1 MSSDTWTIKLIED
14 PKTGDLILPLT
25 SDILNQVGWDEGD
38 TLLWEELPSG
48 SWRLTKKEET
58 DGNKGDT
65 TGIISRVEPSST
77 K

>member
-1 MSSDTWTIKLIED
+1 MGSKEMTNSWTIKLIED

-48 SWRLTKKEET
+48 SWSLTKKEEKN
-58 DGNKGDT
+58 GNKDTGD
-65 TGIISRVEPSST
+65 ST
-77 K
+77 

>member
-1 MSSDTWTIKLIED
+1 MTNSWTIKLIED

-48 SWRLTKKEET
+48 SWSLTKKEEKN
-58 DGNKGDT
+58 GNKDTGD
-65 TGIISRVEPSST
+65 ST
-77 K
+77 

>member
-1 MSSDTWTIKLIED
+1 MSSWTIKLIED

-48 SWRLTKKEET
+48 SWSIKKKEEK
-58 DGNKGDT
+58 DGNTGNT
-65 TGIISRVEPSST
+65 T
-77 K
+77 